1 MAVRLFDTK
10 GHNDVLNFPFEGI
23 RLKDVCDI
31 LCLREDVCDI
41 SVVFFPLD
49 EIIPAG
55 MVNKGSES
63 QKRTLKK
70 PPKTDT

>member
-10 GHNDVLNFPFEGI
+10 GHNDVLNFPFEGVT
-23 RLKDVCDI
+23 LKDVCDI
-31 LCLREDVCDI
+31 LCLREN
-41 SVVFFPLD
+41 D

-63 QKRTLKK
+63 QKRT
-70 PPKTDT
+70 